1 MYNSIIFLD
10 CTKPAVE
17 EFPSDFLTAEQRE
30 NGGIIL
36 HFIIGKIFNH
46 LVDIRIRVHTILIL
60 IINLNSTKWSIK
72 IKFIFLF
79 SDVPDIRIGKYM

>member
-1 MYNSIIFLD
+1 MQSMTHNYVLYLLIPNDFGHLYMYNSIIFLD

-46 LVDIRIRVHTILIL
+46 LVDIRIRVYTIITP
-60 IINLNSTKWSIK
+60 I
-72 IKFIFLF
+72 
-79 SDVPDIRIGKYM
+79 Y

>member
-1 MYNSIIFLD
+1 MYDSIIFLD

-46 LVDIRIRVHTILIL
+46 LVDIRIRVYIL

-79 SDVPDIRIGKYM
+79 SDVPDIRIGKYL